1 MAWVKSKSCCKL
13 SSREMEW
20 MDHSTTE
27 RREGVLKGSCFFH
40 SQYSAMSKYFF
51 PVLHCSWNSER
62 RAPMSRMAESSLGK
76 IRITR
81 SRLRTSSFS
90 LSWEFVLL
98 SLTRYFRGK
107 DRIVRDSSN
116 PSSRQSI
123 DLEAFFSK
131 VARISFLMARASSF
145 VSARNKRPKASAR
158 GPRWEAGA

>member
-1 MAWVKSKSCCKL
+1 MGFI
-13 SSREMEW
+13 
-20 MDHSTTE
+20 DHSTTE
-27 RREGVLKGSCFFH
+27 RREGVLSGSCFLH
-40 SQYSAMSKYFF
+40 SWYSDMSKYFF

-90 LSWEFVLL
+90 RSWEFVLL

-107 DRIVRDSSN
+107 DKIVSDSSK

-123 DLEAFFSK
+123 DFGAFFKKES
-131 VARISFLMARASSF
+131 RISFLRTRASSF
-145 VSARNKRPKASAR
+145 VSARNKRPRANAR